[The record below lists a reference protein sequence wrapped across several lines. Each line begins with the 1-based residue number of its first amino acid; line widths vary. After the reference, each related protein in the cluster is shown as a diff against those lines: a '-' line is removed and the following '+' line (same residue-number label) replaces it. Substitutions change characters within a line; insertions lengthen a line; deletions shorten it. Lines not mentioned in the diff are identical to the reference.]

1 MKPLSGL
8 FYRLKET
15 ARAGE
20 ILAPAHSP
28 EGRFHHDGQKAIY
41 LSETPDGCRLA
52 MSYYARPGDP
62 PQTIFSLYLSGA
74 RILDLRDAAQCA
86 RFGIDPVNASIRWQH
101 ERAAGRIAST
111 WAISDAARAAGADGM
126 LNPSRSRPGLTHLV
140 LFRWNEPGGPKLVV
154 DGFAG

>member
-1 MKPLSGL
+1 LKPLSGT

-28 EGRFHHDGQKAIY
+28 EGRFHHDRQKAIY
-41 LSETPDGCRLA
+41 LSETREGYRVA
-52 MSYYARPGDP
+52 MSYYARPGDA
-62 PQTIFSLYLSGA
+62 PQTMFALHLSAA
-74 RILDLRDAAQCA
+74 RILDLRDARQCT
-86 RFGIDPVNASIRWQH
+86 RFAIDPANSNIRWQK
-101 ERAAGRIAST
+101 ERAAGQIAST

-140 LFRWNEPGGPKLVV
+140 LFRWNQPGAPDLRLTKLN
-154 DGFAG
+154 